1 MTVYDLFVYLF
12 EREKVVLFL
21 GFFLGWFFNA
31 NPDSR
36 WNKQLNDHRNGIW
49 RVISELKK

>member
-1 MTVYDLFVYLF
+1 MTYLF
-12 EREKVVLFL
+12 ICLKEKRLYYF
-21 GFFLGWFFNA
+21 GFFLGGFFNA

>member
-21 GFFLGWFFNA
+21 GFFWVGFLMPTLIQGGT
-31 NPDSR
+31 S
-36 WNKQLNDHRNGIW
+36 
-49 RVISELKK
+49 S

>member
-1 MTVYDLFVYLF
+1 MTSLFICLK
-12 EREKVVLFL
+12 EKKGCIIF
-21 GFFLGWFFNA
+21 GFFLGEFFNA